1 MFDLDN
7 LCFVGRKETVAEL
20 KVMVST
26 LQKEMNMMQS
36 QLSKYKE
43 AACEV
48 HGLRTEIN
56 SLAGVLERKV
66 VRLFMLI
73 LD

>member
-1 MFDLDN
+1 
-7 LCFVGRKETVAEL
+7 
-20 KVMVST
+20 MVST

-66 VRLFMLI
+66 V
-73 LD
+73 